1 MARALRSVTVLGEK
15 GRGGVEFGSN
25 VHWVNHAKWI
35 GVEGSHTNSE
45 REHFPRAKTH

>member
-1 MARALRSVTVLGEK
+1 VLGEEE
-15 GRGGVEFGSN
+15 RGSRKKRVEFSSS

-45 REHFPRAKTH
+45 REHFPKAETH